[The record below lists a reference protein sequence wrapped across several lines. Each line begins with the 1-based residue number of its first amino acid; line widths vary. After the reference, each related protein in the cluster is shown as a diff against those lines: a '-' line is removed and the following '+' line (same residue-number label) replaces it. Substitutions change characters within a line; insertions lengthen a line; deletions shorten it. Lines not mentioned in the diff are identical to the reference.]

1 MELLA
6 EKAYTAIKDEILS
19 CALEPGSLINEK
31 ALAAELGF
39 SKTPVRQAIGK
50 LVADGFVEVYPRRG
64 TLVRHVQVRDIK
76 NVYLIRG
83 LVEPEA
89 SALAALRATPEDI
102 VQLERLDDH
111 QLSAGEEMLDLRS
124 HAEFHVCVCRIAR
137 VPQLTSI
144 VAGLQDQMRWFLAA
158 QHADGGPMPPKHNH
172 HRLVDAIRRG
182 AAEDARSITE
192 ESIRMSREQ
201 LLQKIIHYGRDD
213 VAWPDASAR
222 DASLA

>member
-6 EKAYTAIKDEILS
+6 EKAYAAIKDEILS

-31 ALAAELGF
+31 ALAADLGF

-50 LVADGFVEVYPRRG
+50 LVAEGFVEVYPRQG

-76 NVYLIRG
+76 NVYLIRQ

-89 SALAALRATPEDI
+89 SALAASRATPDDI
-102 VQLERLDDH
+102 EHLKQLDNH

-124 HAEFHVCVCRIAR
+124 HAEFHVSVCQLARI
-137 VPQLTSI
+137 PQLTTI

-172 HRLVDAIRRG
+172 HRLVDAIGRG
-182 AAEDARSITE
+182 DADGARAITE
-192 ESIRMSREQ
+192 ESIRLSREQ

-213 VAWPDASAR
+213 VAWPDSPAP